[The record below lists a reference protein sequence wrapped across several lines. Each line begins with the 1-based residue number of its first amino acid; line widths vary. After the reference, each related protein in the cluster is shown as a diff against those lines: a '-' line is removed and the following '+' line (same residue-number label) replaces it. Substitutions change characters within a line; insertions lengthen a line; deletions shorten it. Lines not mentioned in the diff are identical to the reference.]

1 MTGNGNNANL
11 LKTCFENI
19 REIAASELIFWRAYS
34 YYIYCLERFNKK
46 INDIHFLFLI
56 MTFLRRWW
64 QLPYFWAGI
73 KVYDIVSG
81 DKCLKSSFIMSKERA
96 LEMFPMLK
104 RDKLKG
110 K

>member
-1 MTGNGNNANL
+1 MKLQQVNL
-11 LKTCFENI
+11 FFGVL
-19 REIAASELIFWRAYS
+19 IAIT
-34 YYIYCLERFNKK
+34 YIAWKGSAKK

-110 K
+110 KKVIFSFKTRP